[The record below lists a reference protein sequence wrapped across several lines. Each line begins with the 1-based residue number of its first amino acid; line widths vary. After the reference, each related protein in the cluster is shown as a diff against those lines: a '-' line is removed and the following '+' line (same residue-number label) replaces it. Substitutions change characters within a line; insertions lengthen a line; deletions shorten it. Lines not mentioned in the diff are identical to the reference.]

1 MCSNRPGEVK
11 VKENA
16 QGRNFD
22 PFIKGR
28 QLQTVED
35 ISSAV
40 CFKKKKKIFFSVNF
54 TSQNCEEFYVKE
66 TTKCTL

>member
-1 MCSNRPGEVK
+1 MCSNRLREVK

-22 PFIKGR
+22 PFIKGQ

-35 ISSAV
+35 ISLAI
-40 CFKKKKKIFFSVNF
+40 CFKKKKKFFF
-54 TSQNCEEFYVKE
+54 
-66 TTKCTL
+66 L